1 MAGDLPQATADAV
14 SNHRSA
20 HSTSGNNADTAFAIG
35 RRKKAPH
42 ANEASVKGFPFQ
54 TDSLK
59 LRPLAQSGGSRKGV
73 AQRLGLGVTREVNFH
88 ALWQETLATNLA
100 ATGKNSASGLG
111 FHASPKAVL
120 LLARALGWLVS
131 AFHRT

>member
-1 MAGDLPQATADAV
+1 MTGDFPQTTADAI
-14 SNHRSA
+14 SNDRSA
-20 HSTSGNNADTAFAIG
+20 HSTSGDNTDTAFAIR
-35 RRKKAPH
+35 RRKEAPH
-42 ANEASVKGFPFQ
+42 ANKASVKGFPLQ

-73 AQRLGLGVTREVNFH
+73 AQRLSLGVTREVNFH

-100 ATGKNSASGLG
+100 ATGKNGAAGLG